1 MTSKLFVNSLEPMQ
15 GNTISVAGSDTV
27 LHAPGHVIQV
37 VSATKTD
44 TQAFGPAVNVW
55 YDITGL
61 AATITPKFSSS
72 KILVDVSIS
81 FSGEAN
87 SYIAFR
93 MFRGTTEI
101 LYNTESG
108 TGINCAGG
116 RTINNSG
123 NMNYS
128 VHKEIITGFDSPNTT
143 SAVTYKPQISPMR
156 TNTKSATVNRSY
168 TAGDDNQ
175 FRTVS
180 SITLTEIAQ

>member
-1 MTSKLFVNSLEPMQ
+1 MASTLTVDNIVGATAASKVH
-15 GNTISVAGSDTV
+15 I
-27 LHAPGHVIQV
+27 PGGVVQV
-37 VSATKTD
+37 VSETKTD
-44 TQAFGPAVNVW
+44 TQGFGPAQNVW

-61 AATITPKFSSS
+61 SATITPKASTS
-72 KILVDVSIS
+72 KILVHVSIS

-93 MFRGTTEI
+93 MFRGSTEI

-108 TGINCAGG
+108 TGLNCAGG
-116 RTINNSG
+116 HTINSDG

-128 VHKEIITGFDSPNTT
+128 VHKEIITGFDTPNTT
-143 SAVTYKPQISPMR
+143 SAIIYKPQISPMR
-156 TNTKSATVNRSY
+156 TNTKGAIVNRSY